1 MVKNRL
7 SSEWRTALESFYNI
21 FIAEISTR
29 GCSSIFLEGWGLSV
43 ASFFF
48 LLLTPHQVVIVLR
61 KIIPFVQ
68 SFLFSAHRDL
78 TSADRPRSP
87 S

>member
-7 SSEWRTALESFYNI
+7 SSEWRMALESFYNI

-29 GCSSIFLEGWGLSV
+29 GCSSIFFEGWGLSV

-48 LLLTPHQVVIVLR
+48 LLFLTPHQVVIVLR

-78 TSADRPRSP
+78 TSAD
-87 S
+87 